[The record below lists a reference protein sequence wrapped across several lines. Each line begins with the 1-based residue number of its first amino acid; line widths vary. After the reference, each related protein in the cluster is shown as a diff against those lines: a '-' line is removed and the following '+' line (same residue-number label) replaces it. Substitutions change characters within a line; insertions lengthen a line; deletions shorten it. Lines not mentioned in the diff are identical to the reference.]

1 MVVGACNQPV
11 TPHVRVLLVAIVA
24 AYTTIGVLYA
34 ALTPTWQ
41 VPDEPAH
48 YNYVR
53 ALAEGRGFPVLEHGD
68 YDQAY
73 LERLKSERFPPEL
86 PIELVEYEDH
96 QPPLYYLLATPVYL
110 LFGGAVLPLRLIS
123 VTLGALLLLVVF
135 GTVRAIFPTQPGLAL
150 VTIALIAF
158 IPQHVAMTAGV
169 NNDAL
174 AELVVGGTL
183 WALVVYVGGD
193 RERDRPWQI
202 GLLLAV
208 ALLTK
213 TTAYAVV
220 VVAMVA
226 VLVRW
231 RRERRAWGWAVG
243 QLAWMLVPALIV
255 SAPWFIRNGLTYG
268 WSDPLG
274 LVRHNEIVEGQLR
287 TSEYLALHG
296 WAAYW
301 ERAWR
306 FTFQSFW
313 GQFGWMG
320 VVLPA
325 RIYKGLTLLS
335 TLLVAGF
342 IVWLLQRRRPSRSTN
357 LPIYQ
362 STNFPISQSP
372 NSPILPLFLLAL
384 SAILT
389 FLSFVW
395 HNLTFVQHQGR
406 YLFPALIPIG
416 VAVALGLDALAGV
429 LPQRL
434 RSWAIAALFAGLAA
448 LDVYCLFR
456 FIIPCLTR

>member
-1 MVVGACNQPV
+1 MGERNQAVALPL
-11 TPHVRVLLVAIVA
+11 RVLLVAIVA

-150 VTIALIAF
+150 ITIALIAF

-342 IVWLLQRRRPSRSTN
+342 IAWLFQHRRPSQSTN
-357 LPIYQ
+357 LPISQ
-362 STNFPISQSP
+362 ST

-389 FLSFVW
+389 FFSFVW

-456 FIIPCLTR
+456 FIIPFLTR

>member
-1 MVVGACNQPV
+1 M
-11 TPHVRVLLVAIVA
+11 
-24 AYTTIGVLYA
+24 
-34 ALTPTWQ
+34 
-41 VPDEPAH
+41 PDEPAH

-150 VTIALIAF
+150 ITIALIAF

-208 ALLTK
+208 ALLIK

-243 QLAWMLVPALIV
+243 QLAWMLVPALLV

-301 ERAWR
+301 ERAWS

-325 RIYKGLTLLS
+325 RIYKGLMLLS

-342 IVWLLQRRRPSRSTN
+342 IVWLFQHRHPS
-357 LPIYQ
+357 Q
-362 STNFPISQSP
+362 STNPPISQSP

-389 FLSFVW
+389 FFSFVW

-416 VAVALGLDALAGV
+416 VAVALGLDVLAAI

-456 FIIPCLTR
+456 FIIPFLTR

>member
-11 TPHVRVLLVAIVA
+11 APPVRVFLVAIVV

-34 ALTPTWQ
+34 TLTPTWQ

-86 PIELVEYEDH
+86 PIESVEYEDH

-150 VTIALIAF
+150 ITIALIAF

-183 WALVVYVGGD
+183 WALVVYIGGD

-342 IVWLLQRRRPSRSTN
+342 IAWLFQHRRPSQSTN
-357 LPIYQ
+357 LPISQ
-362 STNFPISQSP
+362 ST

-389 FLSFVW
+389 FFSFVW

-456 FIIPCLTR
+456 FIIPFLTR

>member
-1 MVVGACNQPV
+1 MGARNQAVALPL
-11 TPHVRVLLVAIVA
+11 RVLLVAIVA

-150 VTIALIAF
+150 ITIALIAF

-243 QLAWMLVPALIV
+243 QLAWMLVPALLV

-342 IVWLLQRRRPSRSTN
+342 IAWLFQHRRPSQSTN

-362 STNFPISQSP
+362 ST

-389 FLSFVW
+389 FFSFVW

-456 FIIPCLTR
+456 FIIPFLTR

>member
-1 MVVGACNQPV
+1 MVVGARNQPV
-11 TPHVRVLLVAIVA
+11 APPVRVLLVAIVA

-342 IVWLLQRRRPSRSTN
+342 IAWLFQHRRPSQSTN
-357 LPIYQ
+357 LPISQ
-362 STNFPISQSP
+362 ST

-389 FLSFVW
+389 FFSFVW

-456 FIIPCLTR
+456 FIIPFLTR

>member
-1 MVVGACNQPV
+1 MGERNQAVALPL
-11 TPHVRVLLVAIVA
+11 RVLLVAIVA

-150 VTIALIAF
+150 ITIALIAF

-231 RRERRAWGWAVG
+231 WRERRAWGWAVG

-342 IVWLLQRRRPSRSTN
+342 IAWLFQHRRPSQSTN

-362 STNFPISQSP
+362 ST

-389 FLSFVW
+389 FFSFVW

-416 VAVALGLDALAGV
+416 VAVALGLDALVGV
-429 LPQRL
+429 LPPRL

-456 FIIPCLTR
+456 FIIPFLTR

>member
-1 MVVGACNQPV
+1 MGERNQAVALPL
-11 TPHVRVLLVAIVA
+11 RVLLVAIVA

-150 VTIALIAF
+150 ITIALIAF

-231 RRERRAWGWAVG
+231 RRGRRAWGWAVG

-342 IVWLLQRRRPSRSTN
+342 IAWLFQHRRPSQSTN

-362 STNFPISQSP
+362 ST

-389 FLSFVW
+389 FFSFVW

-456 FIIPCLTR
+456 FIIPFLTR

>member
-1 MVVGACNQPV
+1 MGARNQAVALPL
-11 TPHVRVLLVAIVA
+11 RVLLVAIVA

-150 VTIALIAF
+150 ITIALIAF

-342 IVWLLQRRRPSRSTN
+342 IAWLFQHRRPSQSTN

-362 STNFPISQSP
+362 ST

-389 FLSFVW
+389 FFSFVW

-456 FIIPCLTR
+456 FIIPFLTR

>member
-1 MVVGACNQPV
+1 MGARNQAVAPSL
-11 TPHVRVLLVAIVA
+11 RVLLVAIVA

-150 VTIALIAF
+150 ITIALIAF

-325 RIYKGLTLLS
+325 RIYKGLMLLS

-342 IVWLLQRRRPSRSTN
+342 IAWLFQHRRPSQSTN

-362 STNFPISQSP
+362 ST

-389 FLSFVW
+389 FFSFVW

-456 FIIPCLTR
+456 FIIPFLTR

>member
-193 RERDRPWQI
+193 RERDRPWPI

-325 RIYKGLTLLS
+325 RIYRGLTLLS
-335 TLLVAGF
+335 ILLVAGF
-342 IVWLLQRRRPSRSTN
+342 IAWLFQHRRPSQSTN

-362 STNFPISQSP
+362 PT

-389 FLSFVW
+389 FFSFVW

-456 FIIPCLTR
+456 FIIPFLTR

>member
-1 MVVGACNQPV
+1 MLMVVGARNQPV
-11 TPHVRVLLVAIVA
+11 APPVRVLLVAIVA

-150 VTIALIAF
+150 ITIALIAF

-243 QLAWMLVPALIV
+243 QLAWMLVPALLV

-335 TLLVAGF
+335 TLLAAGF
-342 IVWLLQRRRPSRSTN
+342 IAWLFQHRRPSQSTN

-362 STNFPISQSP
+362 ST

-389 FLSFVW
+389 FFSFVW

-416 VAVALGLDALAGV
+416 VAAALGLDVLAGV

-456 FIIPCLTR
+456 FIIPFLTR

>member
-11 TPHVRVLLVAIVA
+11 APPVRVLLVAIVV

-34 ALTPTWQ
+34 TLTPTWQ

-86 PIELVEYEDH
+86 PIESVEYEDH

-150 VTIALIAF
+150 ITIALIAF

-342 IVWLLQRRRPSRSTN
+342 IAWLFQHRRPSQSTN
-357 LPIYQ
+357 LPISQ
-362 STNFPISQSP
+362 ST

-389 FLSFVW
+389 FFSFVW

-456 FIIPCLTR
+456 FIIPFLTR

>member
-1 MVVGACNQPV
+1 
-11 TPHVRVLLVAIVA
+11 
-24 AYTTIGVLYA
+24 
-34 ALTPTWQ
+34 
-41 VPDEPAH
+41 
-48 YNYVR
+48 
-53 ALAEGRGFPVLEHGD
+53 
-68 YDQAY
+68 
-73 LERLKSERFPPEL
+73 ERLKSERFPPEL

-389 FLSFVW
+389 FFSFVW

-456 FIIPCLTR
+456 FIIPFLTR

>member
-1 MVVGACNQPV
+1 MGARNQAVALPL
-11 TPHVRVLLVAIVA
+11 RVLLVAIVA

-86 PIELVEYEDH
+86 PIALVEYEDH

-150 VTIALIAF
+150 ITIALIAF

-193 RERDRPWQI
+193 RKRDCPWQI

-220 VVAMVA
+220 VVAMAA

-231 RRERRAWGWAVG
+231 RRERRTWGWAVG

-342 IVWLLQRRRPSRSTN
+342 IAWLFQHRRPSQSTN
-357 LPIYQ
+357 LPISQ
-362 STNFPISQSP
+362 ST

-389 FLSFVW
+389 FFSFVW

-416 VAVALGLDALAGV
+416 VAVALGLDALAGA

-456 FIIPCLTR
+456 FIIPFLTR

>member
-1 MVVGACNQPV
+1 
-11 TPHVRVLLVAIVA
+11 
-24 AYTTIGVLYA
+24 
-34 ALTPTWQ
+34 
-41 VPDEPAH
+41 
-48 YNYVR
+48 
-53 ALAEGRGFPVLEHGD
+53 
-68 YDQAY
+68 
-73 LERLKSERFPPEL
+73 
-86 PIELVEYEDH
+86 
-96 QPPLYYLLATPVYL
+96 
-110 LFGGAVLPLRLIS
+110 
-123 VTLGALLLLVVF
+123 
-135 GTVRAIFPTQPGLAL
+135 
-150 VTIALIAF
+150 
-158 IPQHVAMTAGV
+158 
-169 NNDAL
+169 
-174 AELVVGGTL
+174 VGGTL
-183 WALVVYVGGD
+183 WALVVYIGGD

-231 RRERRAWGWAVG
+231 RRERRAWRWAVG
-243 QLAWMLVPALIV
+243 QLAWMLVPALLV

-342 IVWLLQRRRPSRSTN
+342 IAWLFQHRRPSQSTN
-357 LPIYQ
+357 LPISQ
-362 STNFPISQSP
+362 ST

-389 FLSFVW
+389 FFSFVW

-456 FIIPCLTR
+456 FIIPFLTR

>member
-1 MVVGACNQPV
+1 MGARNQAVAP
-11 TPHVRVLLVAIVA
+11 PVRVLLVAIVA

-34 ALTPTWQ
+34 TLTPTWQ

-150 VTIALIAF
+150 ITIALIAF

-268 WSDPLG
+268 WNDPLG

-342 IVWLLQRRRPSRSTN
+342 IAWLFQHRRPSQSTN
-357 LPIYQ
+357 LPIHQ
-362 STNFPISQSP
+362 ST

-389 FLSFVW
+389 FFSFVW

-456 FIIPCLTR
+456 FIIPFLTR